1 MEWQARGRQQQ
12 RVQGKWR
19 RRLPPSADALFHG
32 ATFWK
37 GAQMIVAYSL
47 TIRAGLPIIA
57 AGALGLV
64 LLVRS
69 RFLAKACVNVTN
81 LTILCE
87 RVLSVVVTRALIVLL
102 VLALFWVRLSVGVNF

>member
-87 RVLSVVVTRALIVLL
+87 RVGYKSPDSTSGSGFVLGSTL
-102 VLALFWVRLSVGVNF
+102 CGSEFLKI